1 MRKVFVVGGAQSLFT
16 PAQQKTQ
23 VELFSETAMD
33 AMAAAN
39 VKSKDIQAIFMGNVL
54 GDFSEG
60 QAMVQ
65 AFAAESIGCAGVPA
79 NRYEG
84 ACASAS
90 VAVRDAFM
98 WVASG
103 FYDIVLVGGVERAAS
118 LGTPLA
124 TRTFAMASDRSYE
137 FPSGLTFPAVFA
149 MLAHLYAKTYDK
161 PLEQVKEE
169 MATVSVQS
177 YKRGIH
183 NEKAQMRKEVTIE
196 QVLSSFMVST
206 PLQLHDCCPFSDG
219 AAAVILASED
229 AVKKLSA
236 KPVQIIGVGQ
246 ASAGPLHSQKKTL
259 PRIYSRELSVKQAYG
274 MAGVG
279 PKDIDVCELHD
290 CFSIASLIAA
300 ESLGFFDYG
309 KSGEAWMEG
318 KADIGGVVA
327 INPSGGLKSRGHP
340 IGATGAAQVYEIF
353 RQLRN
358 EVEPQRQV
366 PDAKIGLT
374 DTLGGDGG
382 TLVNIIMK
390 RGW

>member
-1 MRKVFVVGGAQSLFT
+1 MKKVFVVGGAQSPFT
-16 PAQQKTQ
+16 AAQQKTQ
-23 VELFSETAMD
+23 VELFSETAVD
-33 AMAAAN
+33 AMAAAG
-39 VKSKDIQAIFMGNVL
+39 VKPKDIQALFMGNVL

-149 MLAHLYAKTYDK
+149 MLAHLYAKTYNK
-161 PLEQVKEE
+161 PLERVKEE

-177 YKRGIH
+177 YKRGVH

-196 QVLSSFMVST
+196 QCLTSFMVST

-229 AVKKLSA
+229 AVKRLSA

-259 PRIYSRELSVKQAYG
+259 PRIYSRELSVKQAYD

-300 ESLGFFDYG
+300 ESLGFFEYG
-309 KSGEAWMEG
+309 KSGDAWIDG

-353 RQLRN
+353 RQLRT
-358 EVEPQRQV
+358 EVEPERQV